1 MKKVITLFTT
11 LALLLSLLAI
21 GASAEEKSTSVQTTL
36 DTAYVTVAVKGAL
49 VAVQVPVVL
58 DDYDND
64 GALTVNDALYGL
76 HEKSYEGGAAAG
88 YASYQSDYGLSM
100 SKLWGDESGAF
111 GYYLNNASCMSLV
124 DSVKDGDHVTA
135 FVYAS
140 ADWSDVYSYFDI
152 NRTVIDAGQ
161 SVTLTL
167 CAAGYDEN
175 WAPIT
180 YPVEGATVT
189 VDGRATSL
197 VTDAEGKVT
206 LTLEAGEHVISATH
220 GTLTLVPP
228 VCTATV
234 NATETQATTEASTTE
249 APTTQSPA
257 TQDPATEESSTDTS
271 ASEGGCRA
279 VAGSAIGLATLSGF
293 AIYTTFAMI
302 KRKEK

>member
-36 DTAYVTVAVKGAL
+36 DTAYVTVSVKGAL

-124 DSVKDGDHVTA
+124 DPVKDGDHVTA

-140 ADWSDVYSYFDI
+140 SNWSDVYTYFDI
-152 NRTVIDAGQ
+152 PSATCEPDGEI
-161 SVTLTL
+161 TLTL
-167 CAAGYDEN
+167 MAAGYDEN
-175 WAPIT
+175 WNPIT
-180 YPVEGATVT
+180 YPVSGATLT
-189 VDGRATSL
+189 VDGTKIGF

-206 LTLEAGEHVISATH
+206 FSPEAAGTHVFSAVHDQMTI
-220 GTLTLVPP
+220 VPP
-228 VCTATV
+228 VCTVTV
-234 NATETQATTEASTTE
+234 NK
-249 APTTQSPA
+249 P
-257 TQDPATEESSTDTS
+257 
-271 ASEGGCRA
+271 EGGCNA
-279 VAGSAIGLATLSGF
+279 VAFSATGLATLLGLV
-293 AIYTTFAMI
+293 TCAMI
-302 KRKEK
+302 KRKES